1 MKRSIGAA
9 CAVASLLGF
18 AAIAVAEEPDAD
30 TPASSPAVI
39 NTFRGLNRY
48 QVDPSS
54 GVPAGF
60 AADAVVNATV
70 ELVGDGVSEQQ
81 GDAIVQ
87 QAAFDA
93 AAAEQ
98 GVAAQQNAVIPAIE
112 ASGATVTGRLTHV
125 VNGVRVRVP
134 VADLGKLG
142 AVPGVARVQVAKT
155 LTIDNGASNDFSGVP
170 AVWEDLGYTGAGMKI
185 GIIDDGIDY
194 LHADFGGSGDPAEY
208 AANDRTVIEE
218 GSFPTSKVVGG
229 YDFVGD
235 DYDASSDRDPTESD
249 VPVPDADP
257 LACGDHGTH
266 VAGTAG
272 GAGVTSDGATFAG
285 PYDAATM
292 NSTEFL
298 VSPGSAPEASL
309 YAYKVF
315 GCDGSVNDDVIV
327 AAIDMAVADGVDV
340 INMSLGSAWG
350 KADNIEADAID
361 NASAAGVLVVASAG
375 NEGANAYM
383 TGSPAASDRALSVAA
398 NDASFPT
405 LTPVLLT
412 GGITT
417 SAVNANFYEFTAPL
431 TGDLVWVGLGCAEA
445 DYAAVAG
452 KIAVTKRGTCA
463 RVDRATLGDAAGA
476 TAVIMINNAPGRP
489 PVEGEIEGVDIPFV
503 GIDGDE
509 AAAVQAAA
517 EAGASVTMTAG
528 EPEPNPGYSNQ
539 ASFTSGG
546 PRNGDSGLKPEV
558 IAPGVSVKSAK
569 AGGGTT
575 SLRLS
580 GTSMSSP
587 HTAGIATLVRQAHP
601 DWGPMQVKAALQ
613 STADPTKV
621 PDYDPRRAGTG
632 AVDARAAVSAT
643 GYAATS
649 NGRNSISFGFRQVTA
664 GSFASRSYR
673 IHNTGKTAVTY
684 DLITDFSGDD
694 LDIDIQVFPA
704 SVTVPAGSSRPVFV
718 TMYISAEVAA
728 ALPAAGAAPAGQ
740 VTSVYGAIVASP
752 RDATP
757 GVHTLRTAF
766 NVVPQGTSDIRGS
779 YRQDRKKG
787 TATARF
793 RNYGSHAGD
802 ADIYQWIITD
812 PAGDTTNKE
821 TADIVDVGVQS
832 YDAEPLFGPDFAGD
846 RLVYFN
852 VNTAKPTS
860 TQATHVLDALIDSNR
875 DGTADFQV
883 LVADAG
889 LLADGSPTGVLLA
902 RVINLT
908 DGTTV
913 DEWDAAAPMN
923 GSTIQFPIL
932 ASDIGATGPFDVII
946 AGDTAVDTAPIDDTA
961 VGTFDPFK
969 PAVTQ
974 GATISLPANSG
985 WVEVPVTI
993 DAAQVAIQKPFG
1005 WLIASVDDAG
1015 GFREGDTI
1023 RLRG

>member
-1 MKRSIGAA
+1 MKRSVGAA

-18 AAIAVAEEPDAD
+18 AAVAVAEEPDAG
-30 TPASSPAVI
+30 TASSAPAVI

-48 QVDPSS
+48 QVDPSA
-54 GVPAGF
+54 GVPAGLG
-60 AADAVVNATV
+60 ADAVVSATV

-81 GDAIVQ
+81 GDAIAKQ
-87 QAAFDA
+87 TAFDEA
-93 AAAEQ
+93 AAVQ
-98 GVAAQQNAVIPAIE
+98 RVAAQQNAVIPAIQ
-112 ASGATVTGRLTHV
+112 ATGATVTGQLTHV
-125 VNGVRVRVP
+125 INGVRVRVE

-142 AVPGVARVQVAKT
+142 AVPGVARVQVAKQ
-155 LTIDNGASNDFSGVP
+155 LTIDNGASNDYSGVP

-194 LHADFGGSGDPAEY
+194 LHADFGGNGDPAEY
-208 AANDRTVIEE
+208 AANDRTVVEE
-218 GSFPTSKVVGG
+218 GSFPTVKVAGG

-235 DYDASSDRDPTESD
+235 DYDAGSDPEPNESD
-249 VPVPDADP
+249 VPVPDPDP

-272 GAGVTSDGATFAG
+272 GAGVTADGATFAG

-298 VSPGSAPEASL
+298 VSPGSAPEATL

-350 KADNIEADAID
+350 RAENIEADAID
-361 NASAAGVLVVASAG
+361 NATAAGVLVVASAG

-383 TGSPAASDRALSVAA
+383 TGAPAASDRALSVAA
-398 NDASFPT
+398 NDTSFKT
-405 LTPVLLT
+405 LTPVLLS
-412 GGITT
+412 GGITS
-417 SAVNANFYEFTAPL
+417 SAVNANFHNFTAPL
-431 TGDLVWVGLGCAEA
+431 TGDMVWVGLGCEAA

-452 KIAVTKRGTCA
+452 KVAVTVRGTCA
-463 RVDRATLGDAAGA
+463 RVDRATFGDAAGA
-476 TAVIMINNAPGRP
+476 VAVIMVNNAPGRP

-503 GIDGDE
+503 GIDGVE
-509 AAAVQAAA
+509 AAAVEAAA
-517 EAGASVTMTAG
+517 TAGASVTMTAG
-528 EPEPNPGYSNQ
+528 EPAPNPGYSKT

-558 IAPGVSVKSAK
+558 MAPGVSVKSAK
-569 AGGGTT
+569 AGGGTAA
-575 SLRLS
+575 LRLS
-580 GTSMSSP
+580 GTSMSAP
-587 HTAGIATLVRQAHP
+587 HTAGIAALVRQAHP
-601 DWGPMQVKAALQ
+601 DWSPMQVKAAMQ
-613 STADPTKV
+613 NTADPTKV

-632 AVDARAAVSAT
+632 AVDAQAAVSTVA
-643 GYAATS
+643 YAGTA
-649 NGRNSISFGFRQVTA
+649 NGRNSISFGFRQVTVGA
-664 GSFASRSYR
+664 FASRSYR
-673 IHNTGKTAVTY
+673 IYNTGTSAITY
-684 DLITDFSGDD
+684 DLVTDFSGDD
-694 LDIDIQVFPA
+694 YDIDIQVFPA
-704 SVTVPAGSSRPVFV
+704 SVTVPAGGSRPVFV

-728 ALPAAGAAPAGQ
+728 ALPGAGAAPAGQ

-752 RDATP
+752 RNAAP
-757 GVHTLRTAF
+757 GVHQLRTAF
-766 NVVPQGTSDIRGS
+766 NVVPHGTSDIRGS
-779 YRQDRKKG
+779 YKQDRKTGK
-787 TATARF
+787 ATARF
-793 RNYGSHAGD
+793 RNYGNHAGD

-846 RLVYFN
+846 RLIYFN

-860 TQATHVLDALIDSNR
+860 TQATHVLDARIDSNR

-889 LLADGSPTGVLLA
+889 LLADGSPTGVLQA
-902 RVINLT
+902 IV
-908 DGTTV
+908 V
-913 DEWDAAAPMN
+913 DLSNGEIVDQWDAAAPMN

-932 ASDIGATGPFDVII
+932 ASDIGATGPFDMVI
-946 AGDTAVDTAPIDDTA
+946 AGDTAVDTAPADDTA
-961 VGTFDPFK
+961 VGTFDPFN

-974 GATISLPANSG
+974 GATIALPANSG